1 MSYQEKLVKDTDNT
15 VRHSG
20 LKNNEMS
27 AKITAL
33 TNSES
38 RKSIQESKQLAD
50 DVSKEMKA
58 VKQEATD
65 INSDVY
71 ELKRKLAGLE
81 PEWDSKLGLAEE
93 NISKSMSNIRAA
105 NNTLITVES
114 LMKQQN
120 EKFQVW
126 NASFSTKMQDLRD
139 KIARAKHAAEGV
151 SGTVLMSSWNP
162 NTN

>member
-1 MSYQEKLVKDTDNT
+1 MSYQEKLVKDTDNI

-27 AKITAL
+27 AKITTL

-38 RKSIQESKQLAD
+38 RKSIQESKNLAGS
-50 DVSKEMKA
+50 VTKEMNA
-58 VKQEATD
+58 IKQEATEL
-65 INSDVY
+65 NSNVY
-71 ELKRKLAGLE
+71 ELKRKLAELE
-81 PEWDSKLGLAEE
+81 PEWDSKLGMAEE

-139 KIARAKHAAEGV
+139 KIAIAKHAAEGV
-151 SGTVLMSSWNP
+151 SRIVLSLFLD
-162 NTN
+162 

>member
-1 MSYQEKLVKDTDNT
+1 MRN
-15 VRHSG
+15 SG

-27 AKITAL
+27 AKITSL

-50 DVSKEMKA
+50 DVSKEMNA

-65 INSDVY
+65 MNSDVY
-71 ELKRKLAGLE
+71 ELKRKLDGLE

-151 SGTVLMSSWNP
+151 SRTV
-162 NTN
+162 